1 MNLVIGGI
9 YRHYKG
15 NYYTLVGIAKHSETL
30 EELVIYQAQ
39 DGDKALRAR
48 PLKMFFDKVIVN
60 GVEVNRFEY
69 IENKDIK

>member
-39 DGDKALRAR
+39 YGDKALRAR

>member
-1 MNLVIGGI
+1 MNLVIGGT
-9 YRHYKG
+9 YRH
-15 NYYTLVGIAKHSETL
+15 
-30 EELVIYQAQ
+30 
-39 DGDKALRAR
+39 KALWAR